1 MSDTAM
7 TNDEIASML
16 KTTLE
21 LEDVKVKS
29 EGTHF
34 QIIAIDDKFDEMSRV
49 KRQQFVYAPLADIIA
64 DGTIHAVSIKTF
76 SSAQWQ
82 REKMFN

>member
-1 MSDTAM
+1 MS
-7 TNDEIASML
+7 NDEIAQML
-16 KTTLE
+16 SASLGLSE
-21 LEDVKVKS
+21 VKVKS

-34 QIIAIDDKFDEMSRV
+34 QIIAVDDKFEEMSRV
-49 KRQQFVYAPLADIIA
+49 KRQQYVYAPLKDLIA

-76 SSAQWQ
+76 STSQWQ

>member
-1 MSDTAM
+1 MS
-7 TNDEIASML
+7 NDEIARML
-16 KTTLE
+16 SASLGLSE
-21 LEDVKVKS
+21 VKVKS

-34 QIIAIDDKFDEMSRV
+34 QIIAVDDKFEEMSRV
-49 KRQQFVYAPLADIIA
+49 KRQQYVYAPLKDLIA

-76 SSAQWQ
+76 STSQWQ